1 MKDPE
6 WLVWPHERNF
16 PIFCLVDPNSNNHF
30 TEKRCHWLLSHTI
43 LRFKLIVDLENS
55 FKNKYLF
62 YFSFLMI
69 LLHRPPNNE
78 FYCVSFRTRSVT
90 KQTWPFLRY
99 LYCVFTSPQII
110 THSMCFYCSHHL
122 MQLSIERFLRSFRS
136 FSSRKQD
143 SCLTILYNHAI

>member
-1 MKDPE
+1 MFSQIRFY
-6 WLVWPHERNF
+6 WTERWKIQGDLF
-16 PIFCLVDPNSNNHF
+16 RLMSAICLFCLVDPNSNNHF

-43 LRFKLIVDLENS
+43 LHFKLIVDLENS

-122 MQLSIERFLRSFRS
+122 M
-136 FSSRKQD
+136 
-143 SCLTILYNHAI
+143 